1 MTQWILINIAI
12 FLIVLAITGFIIP
25 QILLVAFRK
34 NLFDDIDPRK
44 IHKGAIPR
52 LGGIAFFPAIMF
64 SLFLVIGVCQ
74 RYSFT
79 FGYEML
85 QSSMVSFCFIISAI
99 IILYLVGLADDLIGL
114 KYRAKFLA
122 QICAAA
128 IIIAGGVYIDN
139 LHGFV
144 WITSL
149 NISIAV
155 ILSILLTVFITN
167 SINLIDG
174 IDGLA
179 SGLSAIACI
188 FYGLYFLASGMYLY
202 SMLAFATLGALLS
215 FFYYNVFGNVQKHS
229 KIFMGDTGALTIG
242 LILSVLSIRICR
254 MDNTILD
261 INPAIAAFSPLL
273 IPCFDVVRVY
283 LHRIRSGRNPF
294 LPDKTHI
301 HHKLLAFGMSQ
312 RVAMPT
318 ILACSTAL
326 TILNWWLSS
335 YINITLLFFIDLAL
349 WISANSLLSRAIRQR
364 QRATGVEIYN

>member
-1 MTQWILINIAI
+1 
-12 FLIVLAITGFIIP
+12 
-25 QILLVAFRK
+25 
-34 NLFDDIDPRK
+34 
-44 IHKGAIPR
+44 
-52 LGGIAFFPAIMF
+52 
-64 SLFLVIGVCQ
+64 
-74 RYSFT
+74 
-79 FGYEML
+79 
-85 QSSMVSFCFIISAI
+85 
-99 IILYLVGLADDLIGL
+99 
-114 KYRAKFLA
+114 
-122 QICAAA
+122 
-128 IIIAGGVYIDN
+128 
-139 LHGFV
+139 
-144 WITSL
+144 
-149 NISIAV
+149 
-155 ILSILLTVFITN
+155 
-167 SINLIDG
+167 
-174 IDGLA
+174 
-179 SGLSAIACI
+179 
-188 FYGLYFLASGMYLY
+188 
-202 SMLAFATLGALLS
+202 
-215 FFYYNVFGNVQKHS
+215 VFGNVQKHS

-254 MDNTILD
+254 MDNPIFD

-312 RVAMPT
+312 RIAMPT